1 MTQVEYMKVHGKQ
14 IREMVE
20 DLNYSQMGIN
30 IKVNMR
36 MAKLMEKEHTH
47 GEIMKYMME
56 NGKVDK
62 KMDTEF
68 GREYKAIVILDNG
81 KVAKLKAT
89 EFIHGLMEIDTKE
102 NGRNAWDMDKVQ
114 ISFQMET
121 FISANMKMENRKVT
135 ANINGKMEIHTLV
148 ISNTEWNMEKAD
160 GRRNQVILWMK
171 IMNQWIKMFIINM
184 TVIMNLIKSMDMEN
198 SNGNLEINILEIIIK
213 MRGRGME

>member
-1 MTQVEYMKVHGKQ
+1 
-14 IREMVE
+14 
-20 DLNYSQMGIN
+20 
-30 IKVNMR
+30 
-36 MAKLMEKEHTH
+36 
-47 GEIMKYMME
+47 
-56 NGKVDK
+56 
-62 KMDTEF
+62 MDTEF

-81 KVAKLKAT
+81 KIAKLKAT
-89 EFIHGLMEIDTKE
+89 ESIHGLMEIDTKE

-213 MRGRGME
+213 MRGKGME